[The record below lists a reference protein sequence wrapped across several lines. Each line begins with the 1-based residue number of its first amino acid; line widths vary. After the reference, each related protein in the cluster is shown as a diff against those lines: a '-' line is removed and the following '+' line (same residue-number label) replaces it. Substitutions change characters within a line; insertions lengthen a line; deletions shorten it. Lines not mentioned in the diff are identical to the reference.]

1 MRSSKIKTG
10 DRIRIRDHRAHTECD
25 WLYGVY
31 IRTHANRGH
40 VVIRLDDDSLRA
52 WPRHRVYKVK
62 KK

>member
-1 MRSSKIKTG
+1 MRSSNFKTG
-10 DRIRIRDHRAHTECD
+10 DRIRIRDYRPCTESD

-31 IRTHANRGH
+31 VRTHPKRAH
-40 VVIRLDDDSLRA
+40 VVIRLDDDSVRA

>member
-1 MRSSKIKTG
+1 MRNTNFKTG
-10 DRIRIRDHRAHTECD
+10 DRIRIRDHRPHAECD
-25 WLYGVY
+25 WLYGAYV
-31 IRTHANRGH
+31 RAHSNRRH